1 MVKSGRSSKLEC
13 EEFAFLPS
21 FSMRYEMP
29 LGILEQGGN
38 LVCSGG
44 KFEFLD
50 SIKEMLTEFLHYAS
64 ISLSSPPPARS
75 LCISAV
81 L

>member
-1 MVKSGRSSKLEC
+1 
-13 EEFAFLPS
+13 
-21 FSMRYEMP
+21 MP